1 VADVIT
7 REMLAQVRR
16 IQVRTD
22 RMVTDVMAGGYTS
35 VFRGSGIEFD
45 EVREF
50 TEGDDLRSVDWNV
63 TARTGRPFV
72 KKFMEERE
80 LTVLL
85 LLDTSPSMGFGSDPR
100 APGQGAPEPRPLQE
114 TAALFCGCIAFAAAR
129 NNDKVGL
136 ITFGSGP
143 NRYVPAKK
151 GRQHALRLVREAFAP
166 STGPEVAGRSTLAA
180 TLAYAGRVQRRR
192 AVVFVVSD
200 FLGDGGP
207 PVQAAGPVHAG
218 SDRSGTG
225 RSALESCQKELRILA
240 RRHDL
245 TAVRLRDPRTE
256 ELPPR
261 GLHWLR
267 DLETGRGTWVD
278 CGSRRV
284 REQHARN
291 VAEDRAAFHAACRS
305 AGVDELA
312 IDLPWPAAGAAPEE
326 RQRQR
331 AKAVAN
337 AIVAFFRMRELRG
350 GHG

>member
-50 TEGDDLRSVDWNV
+50 AEGDDLRSVDWNV

-85 LLDTSPSMGFGSDPR
+85 LLDTSASMRFGADPR
-100 APGQGAPEPRPLQE
+100 QPGQGPPEPRALQE
-114 TAALFCGCIAFAAAR
+114 AAALFCGCIAFAASR

-136 ITFGSGP
+136 ITFDAGP

-166 STGPEVAGRSTLAA
+166 QAAADDRPAAGGAPAAAAARGVANGSALAA
-180 TLAYAGRVQRRR
+180 TLSYAGRVQRRR

-200 FLGDGGP
+200 FLGEDGPGLL
-207 PVQAAGPVHAG
+207 H
-218 SDRSGTG
+218 
-225 RSALESCQKELRILA
+225 CQKELRILA

-256 ELPPR
+256 ELPR
-261 GLHWLR
+261 GGLHWLR
-267 DLETGRGTWVD
+267 DLETGRGTLVD

-284 REQHARN
+284 RDQHARH
-291 VAEDRAAFHAACRS
+291 VAQDRASFHAVCRS
-305 AGVDELA
+305 AGVDALT
-312 IDLPWPAAGAAPEE
+312 IDLPWPAVAAAADE